1 MGQLVMS
8 FRGINM
14 HVRKDSKVLPADVQH
29 RVVAVD
35 ASNGYKGGSDWGTLP
50 KHVSFIEAHPE
61 VLAAL
66 VEAGLPRL
74 PGSNERVSLH
84 GWSVRLVN
92 PAGHH
97 ADIRL
102 GDDVFHLREALPR
115 MVLKEGIGNEVEVP
129 EWAASFVD
137 INSGTVTAA
146 KFKEGGVYTTWSVET
161 EGDPVLEFTQTI
173 DGVIQQPLRVTIPS
187 TPPLAS
193 FATDSSLE
201 NEVPGSMVLHNGTS
215 DQSDKE
221 WDFVLFYLANR
232 RGIPPKKGIKLIFPQ
247 DPPPPPPHA
256 PILRF
261 DLTTSCSNS
270 QYP

>member
-1 MGQLVMS
+1 MGQFVMS

-14 HVRKDSKVLPADVQH
+14 HIRKQSEVLPADVQH

-35 ASNGYKGGSDWGTLP
+35 ASRGYKSPAGEWGDLP
-50 KHVSFIEAHPE
+50 PHVSFIEAKPD
-61 VLAAL
+61 VIAAL
-66 VEAGLPRL
+66 LNAGLPPL
-74 PGSNERVSLH
+74 SGSKDKRVSLH

-92 PAGHH
+92 PAGQH

-102 GDDVFHLREALPR
+102 GDDVFHLKDALPG

-129 EWAASFVD
+129 DWAASFVD
-137 INSGTVTAA
+137 IDSGTVTAA

-161 EGDPVLEFTQTI
+161 EGDPVLEFTQTQG
-173 DGVIQQPLRVTIPS
+173 GVIQPPLRVTIPS

-193 FATDSSLE
+193 LAHR
-201 NEVPGSMVLHNGTS
+201 VPGSMVLHNGTS

-221 WDFVLFYLANR
+221 WDFVLYYLANR
-232 RGIPPKKGIKLIFPQ
+232 QGIPPKNAIKLIFPQ
-247 DPPPPPPHA
+247 DLPQVAPHA
-256 PILRF
+256 PIMRF